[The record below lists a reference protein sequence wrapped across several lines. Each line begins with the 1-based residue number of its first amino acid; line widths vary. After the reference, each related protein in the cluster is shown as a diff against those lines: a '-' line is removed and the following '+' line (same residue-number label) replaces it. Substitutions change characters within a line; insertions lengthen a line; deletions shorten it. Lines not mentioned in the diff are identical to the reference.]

1 MDGPCGLPS
10 GGLLAD
16 TGGTLDANSAEGQA
30 LGSKYLIHEAI
41 GRGGMGTVHRGE
53 VRATGEFVAVKVL
66 RPDLAS
72 DPTVVARFIQERTI
86 LTSLHDDHLVAVR
99 DLVVEGDS
107 LAIVMDLVSGADLRH
122 HLRERGT
129 LTPAQAV
136 DLTTQ
141 TLRGLSC
148 VHAAGVVHR
157 DVKPENIMLEPGE
170 RGLRARL
177 TDFGVSRVAQGSSLT
192 RMTGLI
198 GTPEYLAPELAEREH
213 ATPAADLYST
223 GIMLYE
229 LLAGRTPF
237 AGGHPVAVLRRHLEV
252 EPPPI
257 AGLDPRLSVIID
269 ALLTKEPEARP
280 ESAAAVADELELLLP
295 ELEHFPALP
304 LLGEPTQGGWT
315 PSLTG
320 ATVLKLTPPT
330 VDEAFEA
337 QTQLSIK
344 RSDVRPQGQVEA
356 APRRRGRRAVVA
368 LPVAVVGVA
377 LVVLFT
383 QLRGTDQAASAP
395 APAPT
400 SVSYAFSPAVLA
412 NGLAVGRA
420 WRLSGS
426 AGSTLTE
433 QLSLTNT
440 TATQVHTSFTEVVPK
455 QIASD
460 VKQISFR
467 PEPTSILQT
476 DPIVAFAVD
485 AAPGE
490 IVQISYTVAV
500 AASGLDPS
508 RLAGWASDYAA
519 SVAAYEKSSG
529 TAASQVTLTGL
540 AVTPS
545 SISGAPGGVTQLN
558 VSGRMSNGTPAP
570 AAVLASVSWTSTNT
584 NVATVSSTGLVTAV
598 AGGSAEITVQAG
610 GSKVV
615 VPVAIA
621 GAATAPTVV
630 AVGPAQTQPTP
641 TTRAS
646 SPSPAKTTP
655 KATPKPTPKVTPKPT
670 PKPTPTPTPPPSHVS
685 IVMYD
690 CTTASP
696 AGHYVKQGQ
705 YWQQS
710 FVANGA
716 QILGGSVS
724 IGANSDGRAHIATV
738 GIFGSSGTGNPLAT
752 VSVDATNYAQK
763 SFTLSSPLAVTK
775 GQTYFLTVIGAVND
789 FTAYDSGC
797 FNGQVRGLT

>member
-1 MDGPCGLPS
+1 
-10 GGLLAD
+10 
-16 TGGTLDANSAEGQA
+16 
-30 LGSKYLIHEAI
+30 
-41 GRGGMGTVHRGE
+41 
-53 VRATGEFVAVKVL
+53 
-66 RPDLAS
+66 
-72 DPTVVARFIQERTI
+72 
-86 LTSLHDDHLVAVR
+86 
-99 DLVVEGDS
+99 
-107 LAIVMDLVSGADLRH
+107 
-122 HLRERGT
+122 
-129 LTPAQAV
+129 
-136 DLTTQ
+136 
-141 TLRGLSC
+141 
-148 VHAAGVVHR
+148 
-157 DVKPENIMLEPGE
+157 
-170 RGLRARL
+170 
-177 TDFGVSRVAQGSSLT
+177 
-192 RMTGLI
+192 
-198 GTPEYLAPELAEREH
+198 
-213 ATPAADLYST
+213 
-223 GIMLYE
+223 
-229 LLAGRTPF
+229 
-237 AGGHPVAVLRRHLEV
+237 
-252 EPPPI
+252 
-257 AGLDPRLSVIID
+257 
-269 ALLTKEPEARP
+269 
-280 ESAAAVADELELLLP
+280 VADELERLLP
-295 ELEHFPALP
+295 ELAHLPALP

-320 ATVLKLTPPT
+320 ATVLTLTPPT

-337 QTQLSIK
+337 QTRLSIK
-344 RSDVRPQGQVEA
+344 RSDVRPHRLAEA
-356 APRRRGRRAVVA
+356 APRKRGRRAVVA
-368 LPVAVVGVA
+368 LPVAVVVVA

-383 QLRGTDQAASAP
+383 QLRGSDQAASAP

-420 WRLSGS
+420 WQLSGS

-433 QLSLTNT
+433 QLTLTNT
-440 TATQVHTSFTEVVPK
+440 TATPVRTSFTEVVPK
-455 QIASD
+455 QIAGD

-467 PEPTSILQT
+467 PEPTSVLQP

-485 AAPGE
+485 AAPGQ

-500 AASGLDPS
+500 PASGLDAS

-529 TAASQVTLTGL
+529 TVAAQVTLTGL

-558 VSGRMSNGTPAP
+558 VSGRMSNGTAAP
-570 AAVLASVSWTSTNT
+570 AAVLASVSWTSSNS

-621 GAATAPTVV
+621 GAATAPAVV
-630 AVGPAQTQPTP
+630 AVGPTQTQPTP
-641 TTRAS
+641 TTRAP

-655 KATPKPTPKVTPKPT
+655 RATPKPTPKVTPKPT
-670 PKPTPTPTPPPSHVS
+670 SKPTPTPTPTPPPNHVPV
-685 IVMYD
+685 VMYD

-696 AGHYVKQGQ
+696 AGHYIKQGQ

-738 GIFGSSGTGNPLAT
+738 GIYGSSGTGNPLAT
-752 VSVDATNYAQK
+752 VSVDATNYVQK
-763 SFTLSSPLAVTK
+763 SFTLASPLAVTK

>member
-1 MDGPCGLPS
+1 MDRAGVLQGDP
-10 GGLLAD
+10 AD
-16 TGGTLDANSAEGQA
+16 TGGSLDAQSVEGQP
-30 LGSKYLIHEAI
+30 LGSKYVIHEVV

-53 VRATGEFVAVKVL
+53 VRATGESVAVKVL

-86 LTSLHDDHLVAVR
+86 LTSLHDEHLVAVR

-107 LAIVMDLVSGADLRH
+107 LAIVMDLVSGADLRR
-122 HLRERGT
+122 HLRDRGT
-129 LTPAQAV
+129 LTPARAV
-136 DLTTQ
+136 DLTVQ

-157 DVKPENIMLEPGE
+157 DVKPENVLLEPVEG
-170 RGLRARL
+170 GLRARL

-223 GIMLYE
+223 GIMFYE

-252 EPPPI
+252 DPPPI
-257 AGLDPRLSVIID
+257 VGLDPRLSAIIA
-269 ALLTKEPEARP
+269 ALLAKEPEARP
-280 ESAAAVADELELLLP
+280 DSAAAVADELELLMP
-295 ELEHFPALP
+295 ELEHLPALSP
-304 LLGEPTQGGWT
+304 QGEPNQGGWT

-320 ATVLKLTPPT
+320 ATVLKLPPPT
-330 VDEAFEA
+330 VDEAPEA

-344 RSDVRPQGQVEA
+344 RSDVRAQRSAEA
-356 APRRRGRRAVVA
+356 APRRRGRRAVAA
-368 LPVAVVGVA
+368 LPVAVVA
-377 LVVLFT
+377 LAVVVLFT
-383 QLRGTDQAASAP
+383 QLRGSDQAASAP

-420 WRLSGS
+420 WQLSGS
-426 AGSTLTE
+426 SGSTLTE

-440 TATQVHTSFTEVVPK
+440 TAGPVHTSFVEVVPK

-460 VKQISFR
+460 VKQIAFR
-467 PEPTSILQT
+467 PEPTSILET
-476 DPIVAFAVD
+476 DPIVAFGID

-500 AASGLDPS
+500 TASGLDPS
-508 RLAGWASDYAA
+508 RLATWATDYASA
-519 SVAAYEKSSG
+519 VAAYEKSSG
-529 TAASQVTLTGL
+529 TAAVQLTLTEL

-545 SISGAPGGVTQLN
+545 SISGAPGAVTQLTA
-558 VSGRMSNGTPAP
+558 SGRMSNGTDAP
-570 AAVLASVSWTSTNT
+570 TAVLASVSWTSSNP
-584 NVATVSSTGLVTAV
+584 NVATVSKTGLVTAM
-598 AGGSAEITVQAG
+598 AAGSAEITVQAG

-621 GAATAPTVV
+621 GAATAPAVV
-630 AVGPAQTQPTP
+630 AVGQGQPQPTP
-641 TTRAS
+641 TTRAP

-655 KATPKPTPKVTPKPT
+655 KATPKPTPKATPKPT
-670 PKPTPTPTPPPSHVS
+670 PKPTPTPTPPPSHVPV
-685 IVMYD
+685 VMYD
-690 CTTASP
+690 CSTASP
-696 AGHYVKQGQ
+696 AGHYIKQGQ

-716 QILGGSVS
+716 QILGGLVS
-724 IGANSDGRAHIATV
+724 IGANNDGRSHIATV
-738 GIFGSSGTGNPLAT
+738 GIYGSGGTGNPLAT
-752 VSVDATNYAQK
+752 VSVDATNYAMK
-763 SFTLSSPLAVTK
+763 SFNLPSPLAVTK
-775 GQTYFLTVIGAVND
+775 GQTYFLTVVGAVND
-789 FTAYDSGC
+789 FTAYDSSC
-797 FNGQVRGLT
+797 FVGQVHGLT